1 MSGLIPQLPQV
12 IAWETTRACNLACV
26 HCRAEAQYYPDSGQ
40 LTTQEGFRLMDQISE
55 LSKPILILS
64 GGDPLLRQDIF
75 ELATYGIR
83 KGLRVV
89 MSPNGTLLTPEVVEK
104 IKMSGIS
111 CISVS
116 LDGSSPQ
123 VHDSFRQV
131 AGSFEAAVRG
141 LTYALQGNLSFQIN
155 TTVTRRNLHD
165 LSSMLKTVVL
175 LGAVTW
181 DIFMLVPTGRGK
193 IEDEVTS
200 QEYEEVLNWI
210 HGVSRTA
217 PIRIKVTCAPHYMRI
232 VRQKAKER
240 RDSEKDSHRLI
251 SQSMRFGFQ
260 TGWTGPMS
268 SIDNCFEAHP
278 SCCSESDKFERV
290 IPSDDQESTL
300 KSFFGS
306 LKSISS
312 EQEDHRNA
320 GASVHQSFRR
330 GCLAGTGFC
339 FISHIGDV
347 QPCGY
352 LNLAAGNVRRQ
363 SFGEI
368 YLKSELFRNLR
379 DISQLGGKCGY
390 CEYRMICG
398 GCRARA
404 YSVQGDYLAEEPYC
418 IYQPRKRE
426 KNSRI

>member
-1 MSGLIPQLPQV
+1 
-12 IAWETTRACNLACV
+12 
-26 HCRAEAQYYPDSGQ
+26 
-40 LTTQEGFRLMDQISE
+40 
-55 LSKPILILS
+55 
-64 GGDPLLRQDIF
+64 
-75 ELATYGIR
+75 
-83 KGLRVV
+83 
-89 MSPNGTLLTPEVVEK
+89 
-104 IKMSGIS
+104 
-111 CISVS
+111 
-116 LDGSSPQ
+116 
-123 VHDSFRQV
+123 
-131 AGSFEAAVRG
+131 
-141 LTYALQGNLSFQIN
+141 
-155 TTVTRRNLHD
+155 
-165 LSSMLKTVVL
+165 MLKTVVD

-181 DIFMLVPTGRGK
+181 DVFMLVPTGRGK

-210 HGVSRTA
+210 YGVSRTA

-312 EQEDHRNA
+312 EREDHRNA
-320 GASVHQSFRR
+320 DAPVHQSFRR

-339 FISHIGDV
+339 FVSHVGDV

-352 LNLAAGNVRRQ
+352 LNLVAGNIRKQ

-368 YLKSELFRNLR
+368 YLESELFRNLR
-379 DISQLGGKCGY
+379 DVSQLGGKCGY

-404 YSVQGDYLAEEPYC
+404 YGVQGDYLGEEPYC

-426 KNSRI
+426 KNSRM

>member
-1 MSGLIPQLPQV
+1 MGGLIPQLPQV

-26 HCRAEAQYYPDSGQ
+26 HCRAEAQYYPDPRQ

-75 ELATYGIR
+75 ELAAYGT
-83 KGLRVV
+83 KKSLQVV
-89 MSPNGTLLTPEVVEK
+89 MSPNGTLLTPEVVER
-104 IKMSGIS
+104 IKMSGIFR
-111 CISVS
+111 ISVS
-116 LDGSSPQ
+116 LDGSSPE

-141 LTYALQGNLSFQIN
+141 LTYARQGNLPFQIN

-165 LSSMLKTVVL
+165 LSSMLKAVVD

-181 DIFMLVPTGRGK
+181 DVFMLVPTGRGK
-193 IEDEVTS
+193 IEDEVTP

-210 HGVSRTA
+210 HGISHTA

-240 RDSEKDSHRLI
+240 RDSGKDSQHPI
-251 SQSMRFGFQ
+251 SYSKRFGSE
-260 TGWTGPMS
+260 TRWASPIPS
-268 SIDNCFEAHP
+268 VDNCFQAHP
-278 SCCSESDKFERV
+278 SCCSESDRFDPV
-290 IPSDDQESTL
+290 APSDDLGSTL

-312 EQEDHRNA
+312 EREDHRD
-320 GASVHQSFRR
+320 ASASAHQNFRR
-330 GCLAGTGFC
+330 GCLAGSGFC
-339 FISHIGDV
+339 FVSHIGDV

-352 LNLAAGNVRRQ
+352 LNLAAGNVCRQ

-379 DISQLGGKCGY
+379 DVSQLGGKCGY

-404 YSVQGDYLAEEPYC
+404 YSVQGDYLSEEPYC
-418 IYQPRKRE
+418 IYQPGKRE
-426 KNSRI
+426 KNSWI

>member
-1 MSGLIPQLPQV
+1 MSELIPQLPQV

-26 HCRAEAQYYPDSGQ
+26 HCRAEAQYHPDPRQ
-40 LTTQEGFRLMDQISE
+40 LTTQEGFRLMDQIFE

-75 ELATYGIR
+75 ELAAYGTK
-83 KGLRVV
+83 KGLQVV
-89 MSPNGTLLTPEVVEK
+89 MSSNGTLLTPEVVERIK
-104 IKMSGIS
+104 ISGIFR
-111 CISVS
+111 ISVS
-116 LDGSSPQ
+116 LDGSCPE

-141 LTYALQGNLSFQIN
+141 LTYAHEGNLSFQIN

-165 LSSMLKTVVL
+165 LSSMLKTVVDM
-175 LGAVTW
+175 GAVTW
-181 DIFMLVPTGRGK
+181 DVFVLVPTGRGK
-193 IEDEVTS
+193 IEDEVTP
-200 QEYEEVLNWI
+200 QEYEKVLNWI

-232 VRQKAKER
+232 VRQKAKEK
-240 RDSEKDSHRLI
+240 RDSGRDSQHLI
-251 SQSMRFGFQ
+251 SQSRKFGFD
-260 TGWTGPMS
+260 TRWTS
-268 SIDNCFEAHP
+268 SLLSRVSYFQAHP
-278 SCCSESDKFERV
+278 SCCLESDRLDSV
-290 IPSDDQESTL
+290 GLSDDPRTTL

-306 LKSISS
+306 LKSVSS
-312 EQEDHRNA
+312 EEEKRGNA
-320 GASVHQSFRR
+320 SAPVHQSFRR

-352 LNLAAGNVRRQ
+352 LNLVAGNVRRQ
-363 SFGEI
+363 PFGEI

-379 DISQLGGKCGY
+379 DVSQLGGKCGC

-404 YSVQGDYLAEEPYC
+404 YSVQGDYLGEEPYC
-418 IYQPRKRE
+418 IYQPGKRE
-426 KNSRI
+426 KNLRI